1 MDVHEPKEAAPTWI
15 KKDYSLF
22 VASREDALRLLRMT
36 ENGDEQVGTLL
47 YLNKCLNKY
56 ISNAKMDTKIEMAYV
71 MAYVLINFHSKKHSF
86 Y

>member
-1 MDVHEPKEAAPTWI
+1 MEMNKLE
-15 KKDYSLF
+15 
-22 VASREDALRLLRMT
+22 
-36 ENGDEQVGTLL
+36 TLL